1 LHLDGEDCGGLR
13 ISCCIEIYNVKLAFW
28 VNAGMDFGP
37 FLTLSDG

>member
-1 LHLDGEDCGGLR
+1 MRSGAFKGCYH
-13 ISCCIEIYNVKLAFW
+13 IQIYNVKLAFL